1 MWHNGLLQ
9 YLDPNKRDEILD
21 SCFSL
26 CIILYNVSHVQIL
39 LTVKPVYKD
48 TSSENCLRRP
58 IIYNSVYIIHSALEK
73 HLGNRLISIIL
84 VSLEL

>member
-26 CIILYNVSHVQIL
+26 CIILYNVSHVRIL

-48 TSSENCLRRP
+48 TFSENYLRRP
-58 IIYNSVYIIHSALEK
+58 IIYNRVFIIHSALEK
-73 HLGNRLISIIL
+73 HSSNRLISVIL